1 MNVKSVKLVLN
12 IRGFKMIT
20 IYGKTACSSCI
31 QAKQLLTSKG
41 VDYEYKLLGTDYS
54 IQEFYEVMPRS
65 CKTFPA
71 ICIDGK
77 YLGGLV
83 ELKEVLVNQAH

>member
-1 MNVKSVKLVLN
+1 MKV
-12 IRGFKMIT
+12 T
-20 IYGKTACSSCI
+20 IFGKTACSSCI
-31 QAKQLLTSKG
+31 QAKQLLASKG
-41 VDYEYKLLGTDYS
+41 VDYEYKLLGADYS
-54 IQEFYEVMPRS
+54 IQEFYEVVPRS

-83 ELKEVLVNQAH
+83 ELKEVLVNQAQ

>member
-1 MNVKSVKLVLN
+1 MIKLALYLV
-12 IRGFKMIT
+12 GMIFNMYT

-31 QAKQLLTSKG
+31 QAKQLLISKG
-41 VDYEYKLLGTDYS
+41 VEYEYKLLGTDYS
-54 IQEFYEVMPRS
+54 IQEFYEVVPRS

-71 ICIDGK
+71 ITIDGK

-83 ELKEVLVNQAH
+83 ELKEVLVNQAQ

>member
-1 MNVKSVKLVLN
+1 MNVKNVKFVLN
-12 IRGFKMIT
+12 IGVFKMIT

-31 QAKQLLTSKG
+31 QAKQLLISKG
-41 VDYEYKLLGTDYS
+41 IEYEYKLLGSDYS
-54 IQEFYEVMPRS
+54 IQEFYEVVPQS

-71 ICIDGK
+71 ILIDGK

-83 ELKEVLVNQAH
+83 ELKEVLVNQAQ